1 MGDSASNVRTKI
13 GINEYGVAAVA
24 EIGDTTI
31 DELGAR
37 ERSDP
42 PNKATNGNRGTKA
55 HERYAHP
62 SKHHHRS
69 ATNSD
74 RRLSYLFSF
83 WIYFFFEPLQ
93 FILRNKFTTYSTNK
107 ISLT

>member
-42 PNKATNGNRGTKA
+42 PNKATNGDRGTKA

-74 RRLSYLFSF
+74 RRLSYLISF
-83 WIYFFFEPLQ
+83 FLNPFH

-107 ISLT
+107 KSSTQK